1 MANVKGGLGQRGMN
15 ALFRDNV
22 ENVKVDVP
30 SDFPTQEIDISLID
44 RNPGQARK
52 SFDEES
58 LQSMASSIAM
68 YGVLQPILL
77 VKSEGGRYMI
87 IAGERRFR
95 ASLKAGL
102 KSIPAIV
109 KNLSQQE
116 IQEISLIENLHREN
130 LNAIEAAEGIR
141 ELMENH
147 GLTQEEVA
155 VRIGKSRP
163 YVTNTLR
170 LLQLPEEVM
179 DMVKS
184 GKLSP
189 GHARTILPVDNKEK
203 LIEFA
208 KLSCEEGISVRDMER
223 IVQNYL
229 NAPKSNVA
237 AQKRKKE
244 ALPLEFKAFVND
256 MKRLFSTKV
265 ILKRNGDKG
274 RIIIDYFNND
284 DLERIHAIMH
294 LLQIQ
299 ASNSSSF
306 NDKDTRD

>member
-130 LNAIEAAEGIR
+130 LNAIEAAECIR

>member
-30 SDFPTQEIDISLID
+30 SDVPTQEIDIALID

-102 KSIPAIV
+102 KTIPAIV
-109 KNLSQQE
+109 KNLSPQE

-229 NAPKSNVA
+229 NAPKSGA
-237 AQKRKKE
+237 PAQRRKKE

-265 ILKRNGDKG
+265 VLKRNGDKG

-299 ASNSSSF
+299 ANNSSTF
-306 NDKDTRD
+306 NEKDN